1 MKKMLN
7 WRKNHPA
14 ITSGTTLHFAPFEG
28 LYVYFRYNQQ
38 ETLMVVM
45 NRNNETV
52 QLNTGRMKEILH
64 NKSIAQPIF
73 STEKLA
79 LSQPISI
86 PAKTAMVFT
95 IQ

>member
-1 MKKMLN
+1 
-7 WRKNHPA
+7 
-14 ITSGTTLHFAPFEG
+14 
-28 LYVYFRYNQQ
+28 
-38 ETLMVVM
+38 MVVM